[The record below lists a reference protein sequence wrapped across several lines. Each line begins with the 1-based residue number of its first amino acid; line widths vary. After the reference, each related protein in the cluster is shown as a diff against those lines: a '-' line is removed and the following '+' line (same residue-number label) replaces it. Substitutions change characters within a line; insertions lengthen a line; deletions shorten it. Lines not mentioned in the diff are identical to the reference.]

1 MSYCSEY
8 ISRKIKVMSFL
19 AMVTVVSIHS
29 GPFSLMTDL
38 SSMTLAVARWIDDAK
53 RWAVPFFFLV
63 SGFFFSRYL
72 QTHENFCYAH
82 FMRGKWRGLILPYL
96 FWGAVYGTMVS
107 VPLAVIVNHG
117 HGDPLL
123 KGTFLASGGAVRIMD
138 RMIGVFCS
146 APANGALWYVR
157 MLIIFFVL
165 APVWHLVQRRWPAL
179 LWTGLPLAI
188 AYGVSGMDPN
198 EIAVVGGV
206 PVQVTYGAVGY
217 LLLGMCC
224 AVHRVDEWRSS
235 WIVALSALFLALVFK
250 RYAAWT
256 YLAPTCWAVAF
267 WELELYDLMPQFL
280 PEKLPGVFSLSFWIY
295 CMHHSLCGYVG
306 AGLRMVLGK
315 SGDFSCWIQFFAIP
329 LIVVLIGFTVACL
342 ARRVSFRAFAVLN
355 GGR

>member
-1 MSYCSEY
+1 MIYCSEY
-8 ISRKIKVMSFL
+8 TSGKIRVLSFL

-38 SSMTLAVARWIDDAK
+38 SSATLRMAGWIGDAQ

-72 QTHENFCYAH
+72 QTHEDFRYAQ

-96 FWGAVYGTMVS
+96 LWGAVYGTVVS
-107 VPLAVIVNHG
+107 VPLAMIVNHG

-123 KGTFLASGGAVRIMD
+123 KGTVIAAGGVVRVID
-138 RMIGVFCS
+138 RMVGVFCT

-165 APVWHLVQRRWPAL
+165 APVWRFVQRRCPAL
-179 LWTGLPLAI
+179 FWVGLPLAI
-188 AYGVSGMDPN
+188 VYGVSGMNPN
-198 EIAVVGGV
+198 QIAVIGGL
-206 PVQVTYGAVGY
+206 PVQVTFGAVGF

-235 WIVALSALFLALVFK
+235 WIAAGSALVLAFVFK
-250 RYAAWT
+250 HCAAWT

-267 WELELYDLMPQFL
+267 WSLYDLMPKFL
-280 PEKLPGVFSLSFWIY
+280 PKNLPGIFSLSFWIY

-315 SGDFSCWIQFFAIP
+315 SGDVSCWIQFFAIP
-329 LIVVLIGFTVACL
+329 LIVVLIGFSVACFVS
-342 ARRVSFRAFAVLN
+342 RVCPRVFATLN